1 MSTPSRLET
10 DIRQTRPFA
19 SACQEAALS
28 VLHTADSLRR
38 LYSEAMTPFGVTFQQ
53 YNALR
58 IIRGAGEGGIP
69 SQEIGERMIERSPG
83 MTRLLDRL
91 EQKGLVARTRSREDR
106 RVVICML
113 TEESSALLDRME
125 DSVRETE
132 QRAMASLDVPRL
144 RELTDLLG
152 DIRSVLDE

>member
-1 MSTPSRLET
+1 MASSRRLET
-10 DIRQTRPFA
+10 DIKQTRPFA

-28 VLHTADSLRR
+28 VLHTADGLRR
-38 LYSEAMTPFGVTFQQ
+38 LYGEAMTPFGVTFQQ

-58 IIRGAGEGGIP
+58 IIRGAGEDGIP

-91 EQKGLVARTRSREDR
+91 EQKGLVVRTRSREDR
-106 RVVICML
+106 RVVVCML

-125 DSVRETE
+125 ASVREAE

-144 RELTDLLG
+144 RELTDLL
-152 DIRSVLDE
+152 DNIRSVLD